1 MSILVGFMWKWAPLV
16 ASTREVHKRYRV
28 CCLYLN
34 FTIYLLRM
42 GIISRVST
50 EPTYPPL
57 EDKVLVFINALSD
70 PVLLL
75 NSAGMVYAKNDAFKK
90 HDSHVSLNSS
100 SFNEL
105 SHSLK
110 SAFQEY
116 DFPLPHTAQLCRSI
130 MQDQVKRQ
138 HAVSLYPF
146 VFADTHIVI
155 FHPCNNEDVL
165 QRVLDC
171 IPARVFWKDLNGK
184 FLGGNHLFVSD
195 CGMTSKEEL
204 TGLCDYDVF
213 PKDEADNFTASDRDV
228 IASGQ
233 PMLNIEEPQTR
244 ADGEINWV
252 QTSKVP
258 IRNYAQEVIGVMGSY
273 TDITERK
280 LYQEL
285 IEGQA
290 RRDQL
295 TKLHNRQALQEH
307 LQKLEQ
313 DKEKKCGALLFI
325 DLDNFKTVNDTLGHA
340 IGDELLKIVSS
351 RIKEVTEKNDFIVRL
366 GGDEFA
372 VLLISDS
379 KQEALV
385 SVAYKLADDIKN
397 IILKPY
403 MVDSNFIQLGV
414 SIGITYFDSKKIDWT
429 NTFNEADMAMYDA
442 KASGKNTIK
451 VFSEELRSS
460 HNRIYK
466 MQTMLGRAIE
476 NDEFYLNI
484 QPQFNAEEKIIGAEA
499 LIRWN
504 NKELGE
510 VSPVDFIPL
519 CEQSGSIH
527 EIGMWVFEQ
536 AFRIVSSLS
545 EKYEKGAIP
554 PLAINVSAKQFQ
566 RKGFLADVKN
576 LLKKNSIAPNLIHLE
591 LTESLLVESEVD
603 SIDQLKA
610 LKELGFPLAIDD
622 FGTGYSCLSYLSQL
636 PIDKI
641 KIDKSFTFNVIE
653 DKRQAAIADTIIT
666 MAKNLD
672 MNVIAEGLET
682 KEQLEFLLSHG
693 CFEFQGY
700 YFSRPVSEKDYIAL
714 LDARQ

>member
-1 MSILVGFMWKWAPLV
+1 MVIINR
-16 ASTREVHKRYRV
+16 ASP
-28 CCLYLN
+28 
-34 FTIYLLRM
+34 
-42 GIISRVST
+42 

-57 EDKVLVFINALSD
+57 DDKVLVFINALSD

-90 HDSHVSLNSS
+90 HESHVSLNSF

-105 SHSLK
+105 SCSLRD
-110 SAFQEY
+110 AFQEY
-116 DFPLPHTAQLCRSI
+116 DFPLPKDAQLCRSI

-146 VFADTHIVI
+146 VFTDTHIVI
-155 FHPCNNEDVL
+155 FHPCDNEDIL

-171 IPARVFWKDLNGK
+171 IPARVFWKDLNGN

-213 PKDEADNFTASDRDV
+213 PRSEADSFAADDQEV

-233 PMLNIEEPQTR
+233 PKLNIEESQTR
-244 ADGEINWV
+244 ADGEISWV

-307 LQKLEQ
+307 LQTLKQE
-313 DKEKKCGALLFI
+313 KENKCGVLLFI

-351 RIKEVTEKNDFIVRL
+351 RIKNVTKSNDFIVRL

-372 VLLISDS
+372 VLLVSDS
-379 KQEALV
+379 SVGKENIDQEKFENIAL
-385 SVAYKLADDIKN
+385 KLANDIKEE
-397 IILKPY
+397 ILMPY
-403 MVDSNFIQLGV
+403 AVDSNFIQLGV

-442 KASGKNTIK
+442 KASGKNTVKI
-451 VFSEELRSS
+451 FDEEIRSS

-466 MQTMLGRAIE
+466 MQMMLSRAITNNE
-476 NDEFYLNI
+476 LYLNI
-484 QPQFNAEEKIIGAEA
+484 QPQFNAEDKIIGAEA
-499 LIRWN
+499 LLRWN

-519 CEQSGSIH
+519 CEQSGAIH

-536 AFRIVSSLS
+536 AFRIVASLS
-545 EKYEKGAIP
+545 KKYNKQDIP

-566 RKGFLADVKN
+566 SNAFLSEVEN
-576 LLKKNSIAPNLIHLE
+576 LLQKTPINPGLIHLE

-603 SIDQLKA
+603 SIDRLKA
-610 LKELGFPLAIDD
+610 LKNLGFPLAIDD

-641 KIDKSFTFNVIE
+641 KIDKSFTFKVTE
-653 DKRQAAIADTIIT
+653 DERQAALVDTIIT

-672 MNVIAEGLET
+672 MNIIAEGLET
-682 KEQLEFLLSHG
+682 RDQLEFLLSHG
-693 CFEFQGY
+693 CSEFQGY
-700 YFSRPVSEKDYIAL
+700 YFSRPISEEDYMTL
-714 LDARQ
+714 LERKLLI